1 MVGAWCLVTRRWC
14 FADPPLRLVALCGW
28 PPAVAVFRCSLAA
41 RAVSA
46 AASAASRG
54 VIQDSIGGSRIR
66 QVYMV

>member
-1 MVGAWCLVTRRWC
+1 MTGAWCLVTRRWC
-14 FADPPLRLVALCGW
+14 FPDPLRLAGLCGW
-28 PPAVAVFRCSLAA
+28 PPAVAVFRRSLAA